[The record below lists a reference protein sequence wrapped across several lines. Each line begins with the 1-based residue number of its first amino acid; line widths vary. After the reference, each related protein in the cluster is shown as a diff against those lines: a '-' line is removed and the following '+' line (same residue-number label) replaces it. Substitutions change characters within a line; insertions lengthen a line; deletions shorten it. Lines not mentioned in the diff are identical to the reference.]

1 MDDSSHWSARMIAAT
16 VALAESGETEWDVL
30 VIGAGPAGA
39 AAALRLVRLGMRVL
53 LVDRGRFPRSKV
65 CGCCLSPAA
74 VGELAAL
81 ALPAECEPPAVPLHA
96 VWIASRGREA
106 RIDTSGG
113 STVSREALDAALVRA
128 AIRGGVAWMPATT
141 VTDLVDCRSGSTV
154 ATVRQATTAPA
165 RLRAGF
171 VVIAAGLA
179 DAIRIRS
186 SDEGQARTAP
196 GRTRSVARGSLI
208 GLGATLPA
216 AVGSLPEGEL
226 VMAVGRSGYAGIVRL
241 EDGRLDLAAAVEP
254 GAVSAAGSPA
264 ALIDELVSDVGGIAR
279 ASVPPDALAAAAF
292 RATPPLTHTTPLT
305 AGDEGRIIRIG
316 DAAAYVEPFT
326 GEGMGWALASSRVL
340 GETLA
345 ASVSRADFQTRFPR
359 AHARV
364 FAAHHARCRR
374 VATAVRR
381 PWLFASAVQAARLAP
396 AVAARAVPWVIGGGR
411 LA

>member
-1 MDDSSHWSARMIAAT
+1 MIAAT
-16 VALAESGETEWDVL
+16 VEVGAATLVEWDVL

-39 AAALRLVRLGMRVL
+39 AAALRLARLGLRVL
-53 LVDRGRFPRSKV
+53 LVDRGRFPRPKV

-74 VGELAAL
+74 VSELAAL

-113 STVSREALDAALVRA
+113 STVSREALDSLLVQA
-128 AIRGGVAWMPATT
+128 AIRAGVAWMPATT
-141 VTDLVDCRSGSTV
+141 VTEIVDCRSGTV
-154 ATVRQATTAPA
+154 ATVRQATAAAA

-186 SDEGQARTAP
+186 SGGGQARTAA
-196 GRTRSVARGSLI
+196 GRPRSVARGSLI
-208 GLGATLPA
+208 GLGASLPA

-241 EDGRLDLAAAVEP
+241 EDGRLDLAAAVDP
-254 GAVSAAGSPA
+254 HAVSAAGSPA
-264 ALIDELVSDVGGIAR
+264 ALIDALVSDVGGMAR
-279 ASVPPDALAAAAF
+279 ASVPPGVLAAAAF
-292 RATPPLTHTTPLT
+292 RATPHLTHTTPLT
-305 AGDEGRIIRIG
+305 AGGGGQIIRIG
-316 DAAAYVEPFT
+316 DATAYVEPFT

-340 GETLA
+340 AETLA
-345 ASVSRADFQTRFPR
+345 ASSSRADFQTRFPV

-374 VATAVRR
+374 VAAAVRR
-381 PWLFASAVQAARLAP
+381 PWLFASAVRAARLAP
-396 AVAARAVPWVIGGGR
+396 GVAARAVPWVIGGGR
-411 LA
+411 LG